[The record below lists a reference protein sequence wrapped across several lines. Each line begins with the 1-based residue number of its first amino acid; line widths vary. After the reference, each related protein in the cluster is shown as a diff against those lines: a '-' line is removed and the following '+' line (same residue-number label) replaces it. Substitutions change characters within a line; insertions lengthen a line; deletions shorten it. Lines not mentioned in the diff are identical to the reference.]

1 MITLSPFLK
10 LHKYN
15 LKSLT
20 KSQVIDQVLI
30 GIDMYAHETLSL
42 EKTLADTQEA
52 LRRCRN
58 LLASEKELNWR
69 LVKQIKEYDENK

>member
-1 MITLSPFLK
+1 M
-10 LHKYN
+10 H
-15 LKSLT
+15 
-20 KSQVIDQVLI
+20 
-30 GIDMYAHETLSL
+30 AHETLSL

-69 LVKQIKEYDENK
+69 LVTIIKSYD